1 MKGVK
6 IYCIIKMDNFTVIG
20 REVIRAVKVKYD
32 HETNTVHLTVREL
45 TDRVC
50 RGGDIGGGYGLSA
63 EDGDL
68 VHRRIADAASADTLT
83 EVPLECEFEL
93 DGIIYRLSGRADLI
107 HIGEDRD
114 VIEEIKTVSG
124 TFYGGADRMPASH
137 VSQGVLYAYM
147 WCRAENK
154 QSAAVRITYEPK
166 NEGRS
171 RSFECVFDVSEL
183 KNETSGLLCRYARW
197 AKYHLAREKNRSSEL
212 SKLRFPY
219 TDVREGQRDFMTSVV
234 KAARLGRRALIEAP
248 TGTGK
253 TAASLYPSFKS
264 LGVGYVDRVF
274 YLTQKSSTAEAAENA
289 LNVFLRNLPSLRSVT
304 VLARDRICP
313 YGKNALYPGAYCS
326 ADFCPRAKGHYD
338 RVDGAISELIM
349 KAGKCRHLTA
359 SAVAEIADKHNV
371 CPYELSLDVSELCDV
386 IVCDCNYVFDPK
398 VYFRRYFA
406 EGEENTHKS
415 EKYLFLCDEAH
426 NLTDRASAMHSASL
440 GLSTV
445 EKLMTLTDGIDPELT
460 EALSALRDAIKSLRS
475 LASETITEASD
486 GTESGY
492 AVESEPQTSIC
503 RLARDASELCGRL
516 LREIR
521 REKGVDDGKRR
532 THRKISHAY
541 SELVDFASS
550 ADAFDKHHI
559 TFVEVFGG
567 DIQCRH
573 LCLDPSAHIDKA
585 LTRAHASV
593 LFSATLQP
601 PDYFMYALGIGK
613 KGDALELPSPYDR
626 DNLCLMAAD
635 RVSTRLADREAS
647 AGEIIEMISAMAE
660 AKTGNYIC
668 YLPSYK
674 YLMLI
679 SDAFA
684 SVATRR
690 GFDVT
695 VQKKNMTEAERE
707 EFLSRFTE
715 SPSRSHVGF
724 CVLGG
729 LFSEGVDLPGD
740 RLSGVVIVGVGLPQI
755 SAELNLRRDHFDR
768 ICERGHEFAYMFP
781 GMNKVLQAAGR
792 VIRGEDD
799 RGVVLLVD
807 DRFGAPEYRA
817 LFPDHWVNLR
827 YVGDVRSEKRILSDF
842 WRRKNK

>member
-1 MKGVK
+1 M
-6 IYCIIKMDNFTVIG
+6 
-20 REVIRAVKVKYD
+20 
-32 HETNTVHLTVREL
+32 TVREL
-45 TDRVC
+45 TDSVC
-50 RGGDIGGGYGLSA
+50 RGGDLGGGYGLA
-63 EDGDL
+63 ARDGEL
-68 VHRRIADAASADTLT
+68 VHRRIADEAGGGTLT
-83 EVPLECEFEL
+83 EVPLEAEFVL
-93 DGIIYRLSGRADLI
+93 DGIKYILSGRADLI
-107 HIGEDRD
+107 HTDGETD
-114 VIEEIKTVSG
+114 VIEEIKTVYG

-137 VSQGVLYAYM
+137 ISQGVLYAYM
-147 WCRAENK
+147 WCKAEGK
-154 QSAAVRITYEPK
+154 SSAAVRITYEPK
-166 NEGRS
+166 GEGRS
-171 RSFECVFDVSEL
+171 RSFECLFDMTEL
-183 KNETSGLLCRYARW
+183 ALETSKLLARYAKW
-197 AKYHLAREKNRSSEL
+197 AKYHLSREKNGKKEL
-212 SKLRFPY
+212 SSLRFPY
-219 TDVREGQRDFMTSVV
+219 SDVREGQRDFMTAVV

-253 TAASLYPSFKS
+253 TAASLYPSFKA
-264 LGVGYVDRVF
+264 LGAGYIDRVF
-274 YLTQKSSTAEAAENA
+274 YLTQKSSTADAAEGA
-289 LNVFLRNLPSLRSVT
+289 LDLFLRSLPSVRSVT

-338 RVDGAISELIM
+338 RVDGAIAELIM
-349 KAGKCRHLTA
+349 KLGKGHHLTSGA
-359 SAVAEIADKHNV
+359 VSEVAEKHNV

-398 VYFRRYFA
+398 VYFRRYFDVS
-406 EGEENTHKS
+406 EENAHKS

-426 NLTDRASAMHSASL
+426 NLVDRASAMYSASL
-440 GLSTV
+440 KLSTV
-445 EKLMTLTDGIDPELT
+445 EKLMDLTDGIDTELT
-460 EALSALRDAIKSLRS
+460 EALGALREATQNLRV

-486 GTESGY
+486 GTETGH
-492 AVESEPQTSIC
+492 AVESAPQTALC
-503 RLARDASELCGRL
+503 RLAKDASELCGRL

-521 REKGVDDGKRR
+521 RERGVDDAKRR
-532 THRKISHAY
+532 VYKKISQLY
-541 SELVDFASS
+541 SELSDFASS

-573 LCLDPSAHIDKA
+573 ICLDPSAHIDRS
-585 LTRAHASV
+585 LSLAHASV

-601 PDYFMYALGIGK
+601 PDYFMYSLGIGK
-613 KGDALELPSPYDR
+613 KGDALELPSPYDK

-635 RVSTRLADREAS
+635 RVSTRLADRDTS
-647 AGEIIEMISAMAE
+647 AGEIVEMISALAE

-674 YLMLI
+674 YLMLL

-684 SVATRR
+684 PVAAHR

-695 VQKKNMTEAERE
+695 VQKKNMTDPERD

-715 SPSRSHVGF
+715 APERSHVGF

-755 SAELNLRRDHFDR
+755 SSELNLRRDHFDG

-799 RGVVLLVD
+799 RGVVLLID
-807 DRFGAPEYRA
+807 DRFGAPDYRA
-817 LFPDHWVNLR
+817 LFPDHWSNLR
-827 YVGDVRSEKRILSDF
+827 FIGDIRSEKRILSDF
-842 WRRKNK
+842 WRIKNK